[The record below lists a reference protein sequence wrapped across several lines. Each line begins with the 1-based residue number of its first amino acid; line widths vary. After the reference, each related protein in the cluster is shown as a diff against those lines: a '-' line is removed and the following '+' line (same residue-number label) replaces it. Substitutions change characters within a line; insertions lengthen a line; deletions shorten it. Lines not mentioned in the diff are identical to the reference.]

1 MSHTTHK
8 STRVSWKW
16 LHTGWFYI
24 LLGASLASCQSHSG
38 YQKTPGGIMYK
49 ILDSHKGPKPKVGDY
64 LKLQITTS
72 VGDTV
77 LMDTHKMGG
86 PTRVQL
92 QNPQGKFDI
101 MEALALLSAGDSAIF
116 LIPADSVIPDISRF
130 PYIKKGDNLK
140 IAVKLLA
147 IQNAQQMQED
157 LQKEHAAQLEKD
169 EKTIE
174 DYLNQHHLTATK
186 TPGGVYI
193 VIHQQGNGP
202 VPQPGDQVQIN
213 YTGRSLDGKPFDSN
227 VDTSF
232 QIVHHPLEPFVFTI
246 GQGQVLK
253 GMDEAI
259 MQMKQGTK
267 ATIYIPSGLAY
278 GPAGQPPVIEPN
290 EILAFDIDLLQVKPV
305 AKSNAQASH

>member
-1 MSHTTHK
+1 MLNNKMHKFTHLPLLQ
-8 STRVSWKW
+8 SMRIGIVCMV
-16 LHTGWFYI
+16 LGTG
-24 LLGASLASCQSHSG
+24 LAACQSAG
-38 YQKTPGGIMYK
+38 YQKTPGGISYK
-49 ILDSHKGPKPKVGDY
+49 IIEKHNGPKPQVGDY

-92 QNPQGKFDI
+92 QKPQGRFDI
-101 MEALALLSAGDSAIF
+101 MEALALLSPGDSAIF

-147 IQNAQQMQED
+147 VQNFQQMQED

-169 EKTIE
+169 EKIIE
-174 DYLNQHHLTATK
+174 DYLNKNHLTASK

-193 VIHQQGNGP
+193 VVHQEGMGP
-202 VPQPGDQVQIN
+202 VPQAGDQVQIN

-232 QIVHHPLEPFVFTI
+232 QIVHHPLEPFIFTI

-259 MQMKQGTK
+259 MQMKEGTK
-267 ATIYIPSGLAY
+267 ATIYIPSGLGY

-290 EILAFDIDLLQVKPV
+290 EILAFDIDLLKVKPASK
-305 AKSNAQASH
+305 AK